1 MLTEKITEVT
11 EKLKEKEAAFVVEAE
26 VSNNKDEENKKIV
39 NRLKKQV
46 NYYTV
51 YTTTN
56 DSDTDCIVII
66 HV

>member
-1 MLTEKITEVT
+1 MTEKITEVT

>member
-1 MLTEKITEVT
+1 MLTEKINEVT
-11 EKLKEKEAAFVVEAE
+11 EKLKEKEAALVVEAE

>member
-11 EKLKEKEAAFVVEAE
+11 EKLKEKEAALLVEAE